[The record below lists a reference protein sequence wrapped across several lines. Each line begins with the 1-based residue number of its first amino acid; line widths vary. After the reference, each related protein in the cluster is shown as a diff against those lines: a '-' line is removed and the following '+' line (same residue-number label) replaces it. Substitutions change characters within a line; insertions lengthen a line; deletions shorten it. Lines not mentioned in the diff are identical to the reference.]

1 MSKKTGL
8 LPIFL
13 VTIIV
18 LTVIT
23 FWYFLVT
30 KKEIAKNEFIN
41 SEIKEIVFGEIY
53 TFQEKGSMP
62 EYIKFL
68 DEENYVA
75 IPGTNAPE
83 DSFGDGETYDII
95 FIEGKYSYSNGK
107 FYLGKSV
114 KDTML
119 SFYDEKGLNSNRY
132 VGIYK
137 SAKPSTIDFETGSIE
152 KKEKQ
157 WVYRR
162 NSSNGNVEYPLERS
176 KNDIPNSMDEF
187 LKKYKKVDEVSSSR
201 E

>member
-1 MSKKTGL
+1 MNKKTGL
-8 LPIFL
+8 IPIL
-13 VTIIV
+13 LITITA
-18 LTVIT
+18 LMAIT

-62 EYIKFL
+62 GYIKFL

-75 IPGTNAPE
+75 LPGTNPPE

-95 FIEGKYSYSNGK
+95 FIEGKCEHTDGK

-119 SFYDEKGLNSNRY
+119 SFYDEKGLNSKRY
-132 VGIYK
+132 IGIYE
-137 SAKPSTIDFETGSIE
+137 STEQSMIDFETGTIE
-152 KKEKQ
+152 QKENQ

-162 NSSNGNVEYPLERS
+162 NSSNGYVEYPLERS
-176 KNDIPNSMDEF
+176 KKNVPNSTNEF
-187 LKKYKKVDEVSSSR
+187 LKKYKKADQASSSS